1 MRPYGLSLYLFE
13 TYDMYE
19 ERMRTELQRWEAAGH
34 VTKNSS
40 DASSR
45 EHCKFTKPVICWCLY
60 HGISRIGSGL
70 KAGSYTRPLLSLLS
84 LTAPGERIPQ
94 K

>member
-1 MRPYGLSLYLFE
+1 VRPYGLSVYLFE

-60 HGISRIGSGL
+60 HVNKSHREWAQGRVIHSST
-70 KAGSYTRPLLSLLS
+70 SQPFVTYCTR
-84 LTAPGERIPQ
+84 
-94 K
+94 